1 MAQTDPTQVSFSPAQ
16 RLGVGLNV
24 ALSVLAL
31 LALLSM
37 ANYLAS
43 RHFHRYRWSVDDRY
57 ELSLPTRQTLAVIT
71 NDIKVTVLFDPDH
84 ELYSSVCGLLKE
96 YAYVCPRLQIDLV
109 DYTRDVDLARTLVDR
124 LQLPPQ
130 ESDLVIFEDAS
141 QSRIVRASDLSDY
154 DLQALFEGSKEV
166 RRIGFKGEARFT
178 EAIVGLIEGRS
189 PVAYFLQGHGEH
201 DPASIETKFGY
212 SEFARLL
219 KQKNVAVST
228 LRLAGETEI
237 PENCQLLILAGPRS
251 RLDPAELA
259 KINHYLGRGG
269 RLLALLSF
277 YQSSRLPTGI
287 EKLLAGWGVAVGDNL
302 TFDTAQAVAGGGIL
316 ATNFSAHPIV
326 RPLRDHRI
334 YVVLARSVEPL
345 KGGGQGADAPRVEPL
360 FSTST
365 GGYTSSDLTESGVAR
380 FDPDRDRRGIIP
392 LAVAVEK
399 GSIQGVTADRGSPRL
414 VVVGESIFLA
424 NETIMK
430 TAANFE
436 FASLAVNWLLD
447 RPAHLATI
455 APRPMREYRVVLS
468 NSQLLQLRWLLLAAF
483 PGAPLVVGA
492 IVWFRRRR

>member
-1 MAQTDPTQVSFSPAQ
+1 VS
-16 RLGVGLNV
+16 
-24 ALSVLAL
+24 
-31 LALLSM
+31 
-37 ANYLAS
+37 
-43 RHFHRYRWSVDDRY
+43 
-57 ELSLPTRQTLAVIT
+57 
-71 NDIKVTVLFDPDH
+71 
-84 ELYSSVCGLLKE
+84 
-96 YAYVCPRLQIDLV
+96 
-109 DYTRDVDLARTLVDR
+109 
-124 LQLPPQ
+124 
-130 ESDLVIFEDAS
+130 
-141 QSRIVRASDLSDY
+141 
-154 DLQALFEGSKEV
+154 
-166 RRIGFKGEARFT
+166 
-178 EAIVGLIEGRS
+178 
-189 PVAYFLQGHGEH
+189 
-201 DPASIETKFGY
+201 
-212 SEFARLL
+212 
-219 KQKNVAVST
+219 
-228 LRLAGETEI
+228 
-237 PENCQLLILAGPRS
+237 
-251 RLDPAELA
+251 
-259 KINHYLGRGG
+259 
-269 RLLALLSF
+269 
-277 YQSSRLPTGI
+277 
-287 EKLLAGWGVAVGDNL
+287 VGDNL